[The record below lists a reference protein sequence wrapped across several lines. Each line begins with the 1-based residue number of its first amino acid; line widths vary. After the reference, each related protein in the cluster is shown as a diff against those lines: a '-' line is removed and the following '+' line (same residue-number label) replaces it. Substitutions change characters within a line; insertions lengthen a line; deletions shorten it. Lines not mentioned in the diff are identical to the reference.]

1 MGAWLQ
7 SLSERERRMILFGGL
22 AAVVLLIFAVIF
34 PLESSVTKAHARIE
48 TKQADLVW
56 MKGVAPRVAA
66 SGSLVKP
73 PDNQESLIVL
83 IDRSARELGLGAS
96 LTSSEPSGPGGLRVR
111 LEKAPFDVMVGWIAR
126 LSDQNGIR
134 VESASIDGAGEP
146 GVVNA
151 SLVLRTR

>member
-7 SLSERERRMILFGGL
+7 SLSERERRMVIFGGI
-22 AAVVLLIFAVIF
+22 AAVVLLIVGVLF
-34 PLESSVTKAHARIE
+34 PLESSVTKTHARIQQKE
-48 TKQADLVW
+48 QDLAW
-56 MKGVAPRVAA
+56 MKGVAPTLAA
-66 SGSLVKP
+66 AGPLAAP
-73 PDNQESLIVL
+73 PENQESLIVL

-111 LEKAPFDVMVGWIAR
+111 LEKAPFDILVGWIGR
-126 LSDQNGIR
+126 LADQNGIR
-134 VESASIDGAGEP
+134 VESASVDGAGEP

>member
-7 SLSERERRMILFGGL
+7 SLSERERRMVMFGGI
-22 AAVVLLIFAVIF
+22 AAIALLIVAVIF
-34 PLESSVTKAHARIE
+34 PLSGSVSKAHRRIE
-48 TKQADLVW
+48 QKQQDLAW
-56 MKGVAPRVAA
+56 MKGVAPALAA
-66 SGSLVKP
+66 AGPLAKP
-73 PDNQESLIVL
+73 PENQESLIVL
-83 IDRSARELGLGAS
+83 IDRSARELGLGSS

-111 LEKAPFDVMVGWIAR
+111 LEKAPFDILVGWIAR

-134 VESASIDGAGEP
+134 VESASVDGAGEP

>member
-7 SLSERERRMILFGGL
+7 SLSERERRMVIFGGI
-22 AAVVLLIFAVIF
+22 AAVVLILVGVIF
-34 PLESSVTKAHARIE
+34 PLEGSVSKAQDRIE
-48 TKQADLVW
+48 HKEQDLAW
-56 MKGVAPRVAA
+56 MKGVAPTLAA
-66 SGSLVKP
+66 AGPLAKP
-73 PDNQESLIVL
+73 PENQESLIVL
-83 IDRSARELGLGAS
+83 IDRSARELGLGSS

-111 LEKAPFDVMVGWIAR
+111 LEKAPFDILVGWIAR

-134 VESASIDGAGEP
+134 VESASVDGAGEP

>member
-7 SLSERERRMILFGGL
+7 SLSEGERRMILFGGL

-34 PLESSVTKAHARIE
+34 PLESSVTKAHARIQS
-48 TKQADLVW
+48 KQADLVW
-56 MKGVAPRVAA
+56 MKGVAPQVAA
-66 SGSLVKP
+66 SGPLVKP

-83 IDRSARELGLGAS
+83 IDRSARELGLGTS

-111 LEKAPFDVMVGWIAR
+111 LEKAPFDVMVSWIAR
-126 LSDQNGIR
+126 LSEQNGIR